1 MDIFPTM
8 AFYSNFIQWM
18 ERHLLICPS
27 KKFLHIDC
35 PGCGLQRSMIA
46 LLKGDLVSSLQF
58 YPATIPILSTM
69 LFLILH
75 LRNQYQNGAL
85 ILTRLYVFC
94 MAIILINYVYKIATL
109 QIVAP

>member
-1 MDIFPTM
+1 MNVIIAM
-8 AFYSNFIQWM
+8 ALYSNFIQWV
-18 ERHLLICPS
+18 ERHLFACPS

-35 PGCGLQRSMIA
+35 PGCGLQRSIIA

-58 YPATIPILSTM
+58 YPATIPILYTM

-75 LRNQYQNGAL
+75 LKNQYQNGAL

-94 MAIILINYVYKIATL
+94 TAIILIHYVYKIATH
-109 QIVAP
+109 QIVAH